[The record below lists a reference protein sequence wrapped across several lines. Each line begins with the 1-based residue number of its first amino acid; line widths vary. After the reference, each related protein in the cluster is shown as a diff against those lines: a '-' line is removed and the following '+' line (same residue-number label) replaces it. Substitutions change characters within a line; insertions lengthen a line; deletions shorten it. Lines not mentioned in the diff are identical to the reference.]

1 MYRTYPIPTLTILLS
16 GILVIA
22 AVGCSND
29 RSTSSLS
36 SNAQPSITASPST
49 PIANTSISE
58 SKSPLVNQTKENSSV
73 SSQSDL
79 NNYQQ
84 ALVKAASA
92 ISITESARSSED
104 WQIVIG
110 KWEQAIDLLKAIPAS
125 STNYSNAKAK
135 LAEYQRQL
143 DYARQQANPNSGR
156 AFSPAKCLNKS
167 DKSSSVASGKVF
179 RVPIKRRVAG
189 TVVVDVTFFNSGLQ
203 QTYEM
208 ILDTGASGTVITPP
222 MASALRTKPIGSVR
236 ADTASGQG
244 VTFAIACIDSI
255 QAGGAVHK
263 NIPVAIGSALNVG
276 LLGQNFFGDYD
287 ITIKSNVVEFQHR

>member
-1 MYRTYPIPTLTILLS
+1 MYLLHSIPTLPILLS
-16 GILVIA
+16 GILAIVA
-22 AVGCSND
+22 AGCSNHNYP
-29 RSTSSLS
+29 SSLSS
-36 SNAQPSITASPST
+36 SNAQPNITASSST
-49 PIANTSISE
+49 PIANSSVSE
-58 SKSPLVNQTKENSSV
+58 PQSLPVNQTKTNTSV
-73 SSQSDL
+73 DSDSEI
-79 NNYQQ
+79 YQQ

-92 ISITESARSSED
+92 TSITESAQSSED

-110 KWEQAIDLLKAIPAS
+110 KWEQAIDLLKEIPAS
-125 STNYSNAKAK
+125 SPKYPNAKTK

-143 DYARQQANPNSGR
+143 DYARQQANPNSQR
-156 AFSPAKCLNKS
+156 AFAPAKCLNKS
-167 DKSSSVASGKVF
+167 DKNSSIASGKVF
-179 RVPIKRRVAG
+179 RVPIKRRASG
-189 TVVVDVTFFNSGLQ
+189 TVVIDVTFLNSGLQ
-203 QTYEM
+203 HTFEM
-208 ILDTGASGTVITPP
+208 ILDTGATGTVITPV